1 MIRQQRGVG
10 MIEILVAVLIFAIGL
25 LGVGGMQI
33 FALKMNT
40 NAEIRTR
47 ANLLAMD
54 MVERMR
60 ANPSQWD
67 EYPMTAAE
75 CSSAVSDSPSS
86 TDIAAL
92 DRSLWC
98 QKLERELPEGEGTI
112 AMTNGVVTITLNWQE
127 REGREIT
134 DADGSGTGSE
144 LAEQEFVLRARLTNA

>member
-1 MIRQQRGVG
+1 MIRQQRGAG

-40 NAEIRTR
+40 NADIRTR
-47 ANLLAMD
+47 ANLLATD

-67 EYPMTAAE
+67 EYPMTSTQ
-75 CSSAVSDSPSS
+75 CSSAVSASPSS
-86 TDIAAL
+86 TDIAAM

-98 QKLERELPEGEGTI
+98 QKLERELPEGKGAVE
-112 AMTNGVVTITLNWQE
+112 MSSGVVTITLNWQE
-127 REGREIT
+127 REGRETT
-134 DADGSGTGSE
+134 DADGNGTGSE
-144 LAEQEFVLRARLTNA
+144 LAEHEFILRARLTNA

>member
-40 NAEIRTR
+40 NADIRTR
-47 ANLLAMD
+47 ANLLATD

-60 ANPSQWD
+60 VNPSQWE
-67 EYPMTAAE
+67 EYPMTSAE

-86 TDIAAL
+86 TDIAEL

-98 QKLERELPEGEGTI
+98 QKLERDLPEGKGAIEM
-112 AMTNGVVTITLNWQE
+112 ANGVVTITLSWQE
-127 REGREIT
+127 REGRETT
-134 DADGSGTGSE
+134 DTDGQGTGSE
-144 LAEQEFVLRARLTNA
+144 LAEKEFVLRARLTNA

>member
-1 MIRQQRGVG
+1 MIGQQRGVG

-25 LGVGGMQI
+25 LGVGGMQV

-40 NAEIRTR
+40 NADIRTR
-47 ANLLAMD
+47 ANLLASD
-54 MVERMR
+54 MIERMR

-67 EYPMTAAE
+67 EYPMTVAE

-98 QKLERELPEGEGTI
+98 QKLERELPEGEGAI
-112 AMTNGVVTITLNWQE
+112 DMANGVVTITLNWQE
-127 REGREIT
+127 REGRETT
-134 DADGSGTGSE
+134 DADGNGTGSE